1 MYHFGN
7 PKEAPHVLLFTADA
21 AYRVPAPYYYTGCSR
36 PGSAD
41 VTRCI
46 VFVDVLLFSEGW
58 HAVVF
63 ADVLLF
69 SEDSHAENAQI
80 WTTFLLSKTLNRSST
95 WKKRL
100 WISSADVGANH
111 KSPAQTRQYL
121 AESTFR
127 AGCAGPRAASTWG
140 MRFRRALNPAST

>member
-21 AYRVPAPYYYTGCSR
+21 AYRAPASYYYTGCSR
-36 PGSAD
+36 PGSAA
-41 VTRCI
+41 VTRCV
-46 VFVDVLLFSEGW
+46 VFV
-58 HAVVF
+58 
-63 ADVLLF
+63 DVLLF
-69 SEDSHAENAQI
+69 SEDSHAERAQI

-100 WISSADVGANH
+100 WISPADVGANH